1 MRISLARRRI
11 AAPYARCHTALPPH
25 GGVDVDTAAKEARRA
40 LNRLRHALD
49 KADVELGALR
59 HAEAGDFPAT
69 DFEQASEHVRLV
81 LQFVEEQE
89 QRLQEKVLHAGGI
102 EPGRVRRG
110 S

>member
-1 MRISLARRRI
+1 M
-11 AAPYARCHTALPPH
+11 
-25 GGVDVDTAAKEARRA
+25 DTAAKEARRA

-49 KADVELGALR
+49 KADVELEAVAGALR
-59 HAEAGDFPAT
+59 HAEADDFPAVE
-69 DFEQASEHVRLV
+69 FEQAAEHVRLV